1 MGFGRVLWGDL
12 LKPNL
17 LSLLRDYIECRLPIS
32 PLPDPYYLR
41 GLGEC
46 NPIQQCKSWQL
57 CLKWKLGKDYTMVSA
72 AHGAGEHV
80 AA

>member
-1 MGFGRVLWGDL
+1 MLA
-12 LKPNL
+12 
-17 LSLLRDYIECRLPIS
+17 
-32 PLPDPYYLR
+32 LPDPYYLR

-46 NPIQQCKSWQL
+46 KPIQQCKSWQL
-57 CLKWKLGKDYTMVSA
+57 CLKWKLGKGYTMVPA